1 MDQQTPTNP
10 PAVTNCTLE
19 IQGRAALLA
28 FDRHDVRNALTGTKI
43 LEDLLAVTA
52 WINRSRA
59 VSVLVLTGNGTAFSA
74 GGNVKDMRNRSGDFE
89 GPVQDIEHAYRH
101 GIQRMPRAISDLD
114 VPVIAAVNG
123 AAIGAGCDLTC
134 MCDIRIGGASARFAE
149 SFVNLGII
157 PGDGGAWFLP
167 RVVGMQRAAEMTFTG
182 RMVEADEALAMGLLL
197 EVVPDD
203 ELRHRALELAATIA
217 AKPPVTLRYAKRL
230 MRMAQSMPL
239 DQFLDTCAVYQGV
252 AHQTDDHHEA
262 LAAFFEKR
270 PGVYHGR

>member
-1 MDQQTPTNP
+1 MDQPTPSDAP
-10 PAVTNCTLE
+10 PVAECTLE
-19 IQGRAALLA
+19 IRDRAAMLA

-59 VSVLVLTGNGTAFSA
+59 VSVLVLTGNGSAFSA

-123 AAIGAGCDLTC
+123 PAIGAGCDLAC
-134 MCDIRIGGASARFAE
+134 MCDIRIGGESARFAE

-167 RVVGMQRAAEMTFTG
+167 RVVGMQRAAEMTYTG
-182 RMVEADEALAMGLLL
+182 RTVGADEALAIGLLL

-270 PGVYHGR
+270 SGVYHGR

>member
-1 MDQQTPTNP
+1 MDNQTPMNP

-19 IQGRAALLA
+19 IQGRTALLA

-59 VSVLVLTGNGTAFSA
+59 VSVLVLTGNGSAFSA
-74 GGNVKDMRNRSGDFE
+74 GGNVKDMRDRSGDFE

-123 AAIGAGCDLTC
+123 PAIGAGCDLAC
-134 MCDIRIGGASARFAE
+134 MCDIRIGGDSARFAE

-167 RVVGMQRAAEMTFTG
+167 RVVGMQRAAEMTYTG
-182 RMVEADEALAMGLLL
+182 RTVGADEALAVGLLL

-203 ELRHRALELAATIA
+203 ALRHRALELADTIA

-252 AHQTDDHHEA
+252 AHQTGDHHEA

>member
-1 MDQQTPTNP
+1 MDRQTPTNP

-19 IQGRAALLA
+19 IQGRTALLA

-43 LEDLLAVTA
+43 LEDLLAVTS

-59 VSVLVLTGNGTAFSA
+59 VSVLVLTGNGSAFSA
-74 GGNVKDMRNRSGDFE
+74 GGNVKDMRARSGDFE

-101 GIQRMPRAISDLD
+101 GIQRMPRAIADLD

-123 AAIGAGCDLTC
+123 PAIGAGCDLAC
-134 MCDIRIGGASARFAE
+134 MCDIRIGGDSARFAE

-182 RMVEADEALAMGLLL
+182 RTVGADEALAVGLLL
-197 EVVPDD
+197 EMVPDD

-270 PGVYHGR
+270 PGVYRGR

>member
-19 IQGRAALLA
+19 LQDRTALLA

-59 VSVLVLTGNGTAFSA
+59 VSVLVLTGNGSAFSA
-74 GGNVKDMRNRSGDFE
+74 GGNVKDMRDRSGDFD

-101 GIQRMPRAISDLD
+101 GIQRMPRAISNLD
-114 VPVIAAVNG
+114 IPVIAAVNG
-123 AAIGAGCDLTC
+123 PAIGAGCDLAC
-134 MCDIRIGGASARFAE
+134 MCDIRIGGDSARFAE

-182 RMVEADEALAMGLLL
+182 RTVGAEEALAVGLLL

-217 AKPPVTLRYAKRL
+217 AKPPITLRYAKRL

-262 LAAFFEKR
+262 LAAFFGKR
-270 PGVYHGR
+270 PGVYRGR

>member
-1 MDQQTPTNP
+1 
-10 PAVTNCTLE
+10 AVTNCTLE
-19 IQGRAALLA
+19 LQDRTALLA
-28 FDRHDVRNALTGTKI
+28 FDSHDVRNALTGTKI

-52 WINRSRA
+52 WINGSRA
-59 VSVLVLTGNGTAFSA
+59 GPVLRLTGSGSAYSA
-74 GGNVKDMRNRSGDFE
+74 GGNVKDMRDRSGDFD
-89 GPVQDIEHAYRH
+89 GPVQDIDQAYRH
-101 GIQRMPRAISDLD
+101 GIQRMPRAISNLD
-114 VPVIAAVNG
+114 IPVIAAVNG
-123 AAIGAGCDLTC
+123 PAIGAGCDLTC
-134 MCDIRIGGASARFAE
+134 MCDIRIGGDSARFAE

-182 RMVEADEALAMGLLL
+182 RTVGAEEALAVGLLL

-217 AKPPVTLRYAKRL
+217 AKPPITLRYAKRL

-262 LAAFFEKR
+262 LAAFFGKR
-270 PGVYHGR
+270 PGVYRGR

>member
-19 IQGRAALLA
+19 LQDRTALLA

-59 VSVLVLTGNGTAFSA
+59 VSVLVLTGNGSAFSA
-74 GGNVKDMRNRSGDFE
+74 GGNVKDMRDRSGDFD

-101 GIQRMPRAISDLD
+101 GIQRMPRAISNLD
-114 VPVIAAVNG
+114 IPVIAAVNG
-123 AAIGAGCDLTC
+123 PAIGAGCDLAC
-134 MCDIRIGGASARFAE
+134 MCDIRIGGDSARFAE

-182 RMVEADEALAMGLLL
+182 RTVGAEEALAVGLLL

-217 AKPPVTLRYAKRL
+217 AKPPITLRYAKRL

-239 DQFLDTCAVYQGV
+239 DQFLDACAVYQGV

-262 LAAFFEKR
+262 LAAFFGKR
-270 PGVYHGR
+270 PGVYRGR

>member
-1 MDQQTPTNP
+1 MDHQTPMSP

-19 IQGRAALLA
+19 IQGRTALLA

-59 VSVLVLTGNGTAFSA
+59 VSVLVLTGNGSAFSA
-74 GGNVKDMRNRSGDFE
+74 GGNVKDMRDRSGDFE

-123 AAIGAGCDLTC
+123 PAIGAGCDLAC
-134 MCDIRIGGASARFAE
+134 MCDIRIGGDSARFAE

-167 RVVGMQRAAEMTFTG
+167 RVVGMQRAAEMTYTG
-182 RMVEADEALAMGLLL
+182 RMVGAGEALAVGLLL

-203 ELRHRALELAATIA
+203 ELRQRALELAATIA

-270 PGVYHGR
+270 SGVYHGR

>member
-1 MDQQTPTNP
+1 MDHQRPLHP
-10 PAVTNCTLE
+10 PAVTDCTLE
-19 IQGRAALLA
+19 IHDRAAVLA

-52 WINRSRA
+52 WINRSQV
-59 VSVLVLTGNGTAFSA
+59 VSVLVLTGNGSAFSA
-74 GGNVKDMRNRSGDFE
+74 GGNVKEMRDRSGDFE
-89 GPVQDIEHAYRH
+89 GPVQDIEQAYRH
-101 GIQRMPRAISDLD
+101 GIQRMPRAIADLD
-114 VPVIAAVNG
+114 VPVVAAVNG
-123 AAIGAGCDLTC
+123 PAIGAGCDLAC
-134 MCDIRIGGASARFAE
+134 MCDIRIGGDSARFAE

-182 RMVEADEALAMGLLL
+182 RTVGADEALAIGLLL
-197 EVVPDD
+197 EAVPDD

>member
-19 IQGRAALLA
+19 LQDRTALLA

-52 WINRSRA
+52 WINRSRV
-59 VSVLVLTGNGTAFSA
+59 VSVLVLTGNGSAFSA
-74 GGNVKDMRNRSGDFE
+74 GGNVKDMRDRSGDFD

-101 GIQRMPRAISDLD
+101 GIQRMPRAISNLD
-114 VPVIAAVNG
+114 IPVIAAVNG
-123 AAIGAGCDLTC
+123 PAIGAGCDLAC
-134 MCDIRIGGASARFAE
+134 MCDIRIGGDSARFAE

-182 RMVEADEALAMGLLL
+182 RTVGAE
-197 EVVPDD
+197 
-203 ELRHRALELAATIA
+203 
-217 AKPPVTLRYAKRL
+217 
-230 MRMAQSMPL
+230 
-239 DQFLDTCAVYQGV
+239 
-252 AHQTDDHHEA
+252 
-262 LAAFFEKR
+262 
-270 PGVYHGR
+270 

>member
-1 MDQQTPTNP
+1 MDHQSPINP

-19 IQGRAALLA
+19 IQGRTALLA

-59 VSVLVLTGNGTAFSA
+59 VSVLVLTGNGSAFSA
-74 GGNVKDMRNRSGDFE
+74 GGNVKDMRDRSGDFE

-101 GIQRMPRAISDLD
+101 GIQRMPRAISNLD

-123 AAIGAGCDLTC
+123 PAIGAGCDLAC
-134 MCDIRIGGASARFAE
+134 MCDIRIGGDSARFAE

-182 RMVEADEALAMGLLL
+182 RTVGAEEALAVGLLL

-203 ELRHRALELAATIA
+203 ALRHRALELAATIA

-239 DQFLDTCAVYQGV
+239 DQFLDSCAVYQGV

-270 PGVYHGR
+270 PGVYHGH

>member
-10 PAVTNCTLE
+10 PAVTNCTFEL
-19 IQGRAALLA
+19 QDRTALLA

-59 VSVLVLTGNGTAFSA
+59 VSVLVLTGNGSAFSA
-74 GGNVKDMRNRSGDFE
+74 GGNVKDMRDRSGDFD

-101 GIQRMPRAISDLD
+101 GIQRMPRAISNLD
-114 VPVIAAVNG
+114 IPVIAAVNG
-123 AAIGAGCDLTC
+123 PAIGAGCDLAC
-134 MCDIRIGGASARFAE
+134 MCDIRIGGDSARFAE

-182 RMVEADEALAMGLLL
+182 RTVGAEEALAVGLLL

-217 AKPPVTLRYAKRL
+217 SKPPITLRYAKRL

-262 LAAFFEKR
+262 LAAFFGKR
-270 PGVYHGR
+270 PGVYRGR

>member
-10 PAVTNCTLE
+10 PAVTNCMLE
-19 IQGRAALLA
+19 IQGRIALLA

-59 VSVLVLTGNGTAFSA
+59 VSVLVLTGNGSAFSA

-134 MCDIRIGGASARFAE
+134 MCDIRIGGESARFAE

-182 RMVEADEALAMGLLL
+182 RMVEADEALAIGLLL

-217 AKPPVTLRYAKRL
+217 AKAPVTLRYAKRL

-252 AHQTDDHHEA
+252 AHHTDDHHEA

>member
-1 MDQQTPTNP
+1 MDQQTPPNP

-19 IQGRAALLA
+19 LQDRTALLA
-28 FDRHDVRNALTGTKI
+28 FDRHDVRNALTGTEI

-59 VSVLVLTGNGTAFSA
+59 VSVLVLTGNGSAFSA
-74 GGNVKDMRNRSGDFE
+74 GGNVKDMRDRSGDFD

-101 GIQRMPRAISDLD
+101 GIQRMPRAISNLD
-114 VPVIAAVNG
+114 IPVIAAVNG
-123 AAIGAGCDLTC
+123 PAIGAGCDLAC
-134 MCDIRIGGASARFAE
+134 MCDIRIGGDSARFAE

-182 RMVEADEALAMGLLL
+182 RTVGAEEALAVGLLL

-217 AKPPVTLRYAKRL
+217 AKPPITLRYAKRL

-262 LAAFFEKR
+262 LAAFFGKR
-270 PGVYHGR
+270 PGVYRGR

>member
-19 IQGRAALLA
+19 LQGRTALLA

-59 VSVLVLTGNGTAFSA
+59 VSVLVLTGNGSAFSA
-74 GGNVKDMRNRSGDFE
+74 GGNVKDMRDRSGDFD

-101 GIQRMPRAISDLD
+101 GIQRMPRAISNLD
-114 VPVIAAVNG
+114 IPVIAAVNG
-123 AAIGAGCDLTC
+123 PAIGAGCDLTC
-134 MCDIRIGGASARFAE
+134 MCDIRIGGDSARFAE

-182 RMVEADEALAMGLLL
+182 RTVGAEEALAVGLLL

-217 AKPPVTLRYAKRL
+217 AKPPITLRYAKRL

-262 LAAFFEKR
+262 LAAFFGKR
-270 PGVYHGR
+270 PGVYRGR

>member
-1 MDQQTPTNP
+1 MDHQTPMSP

-19 IQGRAALLA
+19 IQGRTALLA

-52 WINRSRA
+52 WINRSRS
-59 VSVLVLTGNGTAFSA
+59 VSVLVLTGNGSAFSA

-123 AAIGAGCDLTC
+123 PAIGAGCDLAC
-134 MCDIRIGGASARFAE
+134 MCDIRIGGDSARFAE

-167 RVVGMQRAAEMTFTG
+167 RVVGMQRAAEMTYTG
-182 RMVEADEALAMGLLL
+182 RAVGADEALAVGLLL
-197 EVVPDD
+197 EVVPDA

>member
-1 MDQQTPTNP
+1 MDHPSPTDA
-10 PAVTNCTLE
+10 PAVSECTLE
-19 IQGRAALLA
+19 FHGRAAVLA

-52 WINRSRA
+52 WINQSRA
-59 VSVLVLTGNGTAFSA
+59 ISVLVLTGNGSAFSA
-74 GGNVKDMRNRSGDFE
+74 GGNVKDMRDRSGDFE
-89 GPVQDIEHAYRH
+89 GPVQDVEHAYRH
-101 GIQRMPRAISDLD
+101 GIQRMPRAIFDLD
-114 VPVIAAVNG
+114 IPVIAAVNG
-123 AAIGAGCDLTC
+123 PAIGAGCDLAC
-134 MCDIRIGGASARFAE
+134 MCDIRIGGESARFAE

-167 RVVGMQRAAEMTFTG
+167 RAVGTQRAAEMTFTG
-182 RMVEADEALAMGLLL
+182 RMVGADEAFAIGLLL

-203 ELRHRALELAATIA
+203 ELRDRALALAATVA

-230 MRMAQSMPL
+230 LRMAQSMPL

-252 AHQTDDHHEA
+252 AHQTRDHHEA

-270 PGVYHGR
+270 PGIYQGR

>member
-19 IQGRAALLA
+19 LQDRTALLA

-59 VSVLVLTGNGTAFSA
+59 VSVLVLTGNGSAFSA
-74 GGNVKDMRNRSGDFE
+74 GGNVKDMRDRSGDFD

-101 GIQRMPRAISDLD
+101 GIQRMPRAISNLD
-114 VPVIAAVNG
+114 IPVIAAVNG
-123 AAIGAGCDLTC
+123 PAIGAGCDLTC
-134 MCDIRIGGASARFAE
+134 MCDIRIGGDSARFAE

-182 RMVEADEALAMGLLL
+182 RTVGAEEALAVGLLL

-217 AKPPVTLRYAKRL
+217 AKPPITLRYAKRL

-262 LAAFFEKR
+262 LAAFFGKR
-270 PGVYHGR
+270 PGVYRGR

>member
-1 MDQQTPTNP
+1 MDHQTPTNP
-10 PAVTNCTLE
+10 PAVSNCTLE

-59 VSVLVLTGNGTAFSA
+59 VSVLVLTGNGSAFSA
-74 GGNVKDMRNRSGDFE
+74 GGNVKDMRDRSGDFE

-101 GIQRMPRAISDLD
+101 GIQQMPRAISDLD

-123 AAIGAGCDLTC
+123 PAIGAGCDLAC
-134 MCDIRIGGASARFAE
+134 MCDIRIGGDSARFAE

-167 RVVGMQRAAEMTFTG
+167 RVVGVQRAAEMTFTG
-182 RMVEADEALAMGLLL
+182 RTVGAAEALAVGLLL

-230 MRMAQSMPL
+230 LRMAQSMPL

-270 PGVYHGR
+270 PGAYHGR